1 MLSRKKF
8 EVIET
13 EEVRIEL
20 SDLTVFELFREV
32 VKDLLRGEIEFLKMD
47 SLLYVL
53 HFCEFENG
61 PKDRT
66 KLKEAECIMRTG
78 AYESDF
84 GYDRL
89 GDLLGSLQRS
99 LKHDYFIQGAIILTK
114 DNLLVNDRLYIKPI
128 LN

>member
-20 SDLTVFELFREV
+20 SDLTVFELFRDL
-32 VKDLLRGEIEFLKMD
+32 VKDLIYGEIEFLKMD
-47 SLLYVL
+47 ALLYIL
-53 HFCEFENG
+53 HFCEFEND
-61 PKDRT
+61 PKDRV
-66 KLKEAECIMRTG
+66 KIKEGECIIRTG
-78 AYESDF
+78 AYETDF

-89 GDLLGSLQRS
+89 YDLLGSLQSS
-99 LKHDYFIQGAIILTK
+99 LTHDYFLQGAIILTE
-114 DNLLVNDRLYIKPI
+114 DNRLVNNLFYIKPI